1 MAGPGTRWRLYCELE
16 KRRVANESTELS
28 FVIPVYNGSRT
39 LGDVVDR
46 IHECFRDVAIQV
58 VLVDDGSKDDSEA
71 VCMALAAAHP
81 ATVSFV
87 HLARNFGEHNA
98 VMAGLNVASG
108 RYVAVLDDDGQNP
121 PEEVRKLFAEI
132 RKGEHDAVYGHYRVK
147 RHGWF
152 RNLGSRFNGR
162 MANLLL
168 DKPPE
173 LYLSSFKVMNRF
185 LVDEIIRYSGAFPYI
200 DGLILRST
208 SKVTQIDVEHRERA
222 QSESNYTVAKLFWLW
237 LNMFLNFSIAPLRV
251 SALIGMLT
259 ATTALVGMIGVV
271 IDKLYINPEVTIGLP
286 TVLLVVMFFAGVQL
300 SILGVVGEYLGRVF
314 LDRSGHP
321 QYVIRY
327 RVEHGEP
334 CD

>member
-1 MAGPGTRWRLYCELE
+1 MAS
-16 KRRVANESTELS
+16 ESVELS
-28 FVIPVYNGSRT
+28 FVVPVYNGSQT
-39 LGDVVDR
+39 VAGVVER

-58 VLVDDGSKDDSEA
+58 VLVNDGSQDDSEA
-71 VCMALAAAHP
+71 TCMALAASHP
-81 ATVSFV
+81 ATVTFV

-108 RYVAVLDDDGQNP
+108 SHVAVLDDDGQNP
-121 PEEVRKLFAEI
+121 PEEVRKLYAEI
-132 RKGEHDAVYGHYRVK
+132 KKGEHDAVYGHYRVK
-147 RHGWF
+147 RHGRF
-152 RNLGSRFNGR
+152 RNLGSRFNDR
-162 MANLLL
+162 VANLLL

-185 LVDEIIRYSGAFPYI
+185 LVDEIIRYRGPFPYI

-208 SKVTQIDVEHRERA
+208 SKVTQIEVEHREREQA
-222 QSESNYTVAKLFWLW
+222 QSNYTVGKLFWLW

-251 SALIGMLT
+251 SVLVGMLT
-259 ATTALVGMIGVV
+259 AATSLVGMAAVV

-300 SILGVVGEYLGRVF
+300 LILGVVGEYLGRVF

-327 RVEHGEP
+327 KVERGEP
-334 CD
+334 RG